1 MTINRIFNVHPLRR
15 VGTRFALLAC
25 VLQLIACAA
34 IAQPVSGSS
43 GAMALRLLTEDYAPY
58 AWNSVS
64 SEPRGVSTDIV
75 RELMRRAQVP
85 VLTPE
90 LLPWARAYAITL
102 TTPGTCL
109 FSTVRNPEREAQFRW
124 IGPIAQLEWVLF
136 AREGSTS
143 TLSGLEQARGHIIG
157 TYLGNA
163 KAAQL
168 RAMGLQV
175 EETSNDS
182 ANPRKLLLGRID
194 LWVVGRLSGL
204 YQIQK
209 LGLSGLKVVYR
220 IDSEPM
226 YLACHLAMPQ
236 DEANRLNAILR
247 QMRRDK
253 VIERIHAAYG
263 YQEGH
268 NEAPAR

>member
-1 MTINRIFNVHPLRR
+1 MTIKGFINVHPLRR
-15 VGTRFALLAC
+15 VGTRVVLLAC

-34 IAQPVSGSS
+34 IAQPVTGSP

-58 AWNSVS
+58 AWS
-64 SEPRGVSTDIV
+64 SDGGEPRGVSTDIV

-90 LLPWARAYAITL
+90 LLPWARAYATTL
-102 TTPGTCL
+102 TTPHTCL
-109 FSTVRNPEREAQFRW
+109 FSTVRNPEREARFRW
-124 IGPIAQLEWVLF
+124 IGPIAHLEWVLF
-136 AREGSTS
+136 GREGSTITMS
-143 TLSGLEQARGHIIG
+143 ALEQARGYTIG

-163 KAAQL
+163 KVAQL

-182 ANPRKLLLGRID
+182 ANPRKLLLGRIV

-204 YQIQK
+204 YQMQK
-209 LGLSGLKVVYR
+209 LGLGGLKVVYR
-220 IDSEPM
+220 IESEPM

-236 DEANRLNAILR
+236 EEESRLNAILR

-253 VIERIHAAYG
+253 VLARIHAAYG
-263 YQEGH
+263 YQDGH
-268 NEAPAR
+268 DEAPAR